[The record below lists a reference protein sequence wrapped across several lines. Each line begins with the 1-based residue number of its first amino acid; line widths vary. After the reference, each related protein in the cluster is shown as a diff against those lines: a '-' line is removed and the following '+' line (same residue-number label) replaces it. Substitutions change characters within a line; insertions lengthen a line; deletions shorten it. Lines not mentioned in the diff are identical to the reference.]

1 MAVAEIIGAAIG
13 TMLLIIVAYLLV
25 GNVLTT
31 AEVVSNAQKDMTL
44 LEATRLNTDISVTYE
59 GIDSSNTTPALNFTV
74 TNTGNQVISDFNHA
88 TVFTYSVGDT
98 GHTGYRIYTYGKNNP
113 GLGEWGSDNGAG
125 HPSIKYYD
133 NNGWHDEIIHPG
145 QLDPGE
151 KMWVLAY
158 FNPDQTPTW
167 FEFCTNNGVYA
178 SAYRNIT

>member
-44 LEATRLNTDISVTYE
+44 LEATRLNTDISLEYE
-59 GIDSSNTTPALNFTV
+59 GIDGTDPMSPALNFTV
-74 TNTGNQVISDFNHA
+74 TNTGNQVIYDFRHA
-88 TVFTYSVGDT
+88 TVFSYASGSPALISYDFKET
-98 GHTGYRIYTYGKNNP
+98 GTVTGTWTKVRI
-113 GLGEWGSDNGAG
+113 DN
-125 HPSIKYYD
+125 D
-133 NNGWHDEIIHPG
+133 LIHPG

-151 KMWVLAY
+151 KMWVMAY
-158 FNPDQTPTW
+158 FNPDQPPTW

-178 SAYRNIT
+178 SAYRI

>member
-44 LEATRLNTDISVTYE
+44 LDASRLNTDISLEYE
-59 GIDSSNTTPALNFTV
+59 GIDTANTSPALNFTV
-74 TNTGNQVISDFNHA
+74 TNTGNQIIYDFNHA
-88 TVFTYSVGDT
+88 SVFSYATGDQAYQYYFFDKKGIST
-98 GHTGYRIYTYGKNNP
+98 IGTWTIVRI
-113 GLGEWGSDNGAG
+113 DN
-125 HPSIKYYD
+125 D
-133 NNGWHDEIIHPG
+133 LIHPG

-151 KMWVLAY
+151 KMWVKAY
-158 FNPDQTPTW
+158 FNPDMTPAW

-178 SAYRNIT
+178 SAYRI

>member
-44 LEATRLNTDISVTYE
+44 LEASRLNTDISVSYE
-59 GIDSSNTTPALNFTV
+59 GIDDALTPNPAINFTV
-74 TNTGNQVISDFNHA
+74 TNTGSQVITDFNHA
-88 TVFTYSVGDT
+88 TVFSYATGTKAFSSYDFKDT
-98 GHTGYRIYTYGKNNP
+98 GAIGTWNKVRIEN
-113 GLGEWGSDNGAG
+113 DV
-125 HPSIKYYD
+125 
-133 NNGWHDEIIHPG
+133 IHPN

-151 KMWVLAY
+151 KMWALAY
-158 FNPDQTPTW
+158 FTPESPPAW

-178 SAYRNIT
+178 SAIVY